1 MNTLNRFNCC
11 FYNVYLLFH
20 TINGDKFFEKEDYK
34 PSNKLYQQDY
44 FRGAI
49 TSENKFT
56 NRTCVTIYILIYK
69 IFFLQSV
76 SMYGIHYCS
85 MCSLLAG
92 NYLISKQGLSL
103 HVRCLKQKWQRWI
116 IWRNRKL
123 FYDLDT
129 VLQYCTILVN
139 FSQTKESD
147 ILFSTC
153 KKTRVSFYAS
163 WLIKQCNGGQISNSF
178 YWSNLF

>member
-1 MNTLNRFNCC
+1 MEIL
-11 FYNVYLLFH
+11 
-20 TINGDKFFEKEDYK
+20 FFEKEDYK

-56 NRTCVTIYILIYK
+56 NRTCVTIYILIYN

-92 NYLISKQGLSL
+92 NFLISKQGLSL
-103 HVRCLKQKWQRWI
+103 HVRCLKQK
-116 IWRNRKL
+116 
-123 FYDLDT
+123 
-129 VLQYCTILVN
+129 
-139 FSQTKESD
+139 
-147 ILFSTC
+147 
-153 KKTRVSFYAS
+153 
-163 WLIKQCNGGQISNSF
+163 
-178 YWSNLF
+178 